1 MNRSQRPPKLIQATI
16 AAQPR
21 RCGGLSSQSQKAED
35 SGRTQVTGRGDAEP
49 ARIGSIPKTR
59 ERRRGGYACLGISWG
74 HGHKQLGMFT
84 VTRPAA
90 EAVLVMLT
98 NGL

>member
-1 MNRSQRPPKLIQATI
+1 MSRSQRPPKLIQATI

-21 RCGGLSSQSQKAED
+21 RVWRVVHPSSQKAED
-35 SGRTQVTGRGDAEP
+35 SGRTQVTGRGDEEP

-59 ERRRGGYACLGISWG
+59 ERSRGWLCLFGDKLG

-90 EAVLVMLT
+90 E
-98 NGL
+98 GSS